1 MNLTTVNALHRPARA
16 EEVTT
21 WHDGC
26 AWLAGGTWLFS
37 EPQPHTDTLID
48 LVGLG
53 WPPLEYDE
61 HGLTIAA
68 TCRIAE
74 LFHFAPPTGWAAL
87 PLFRE
92 CCEAFLASFK
102 IWNAS
107 TIGGNV
113 CMSLP
118 AGPMISLTAAL
129 EGVCTLW
136 PRVGTPREVAVVDF
150 VTGNHANVL
159 QPGEL
164 LRCIRLPASALTR
177 RYAMRHMSLTKLG
190 RSAALIIGTRGAS
203 GDLLLTITAATDRP
217 VQIRFPQPPTA
228 AELADTIEQ
237 LPTDRWFADVHGAAD
252 YKHHITR
259 YFAEQI
265 RRELAA

>member
-1 MNLTTVNALHRPARA
+1 MNLTTIKALQRPVSAD
-16 EEVTT
+16 EVKG
-21 WHDGC
+21 WQESY

-37 EPQPHTDTLID
+37 EPQPRTDTLID
-48 LVGLG
+48 LGGLG
-53 WPPLEYDE
+53 WQPLEVDE
-61 HGLTIAA
+61 AGLTISA
-68 TCRIAE
+68 TCRIAD
-74 LFHFAPPTGWAAL
+74 LFSFSGPAEWIAV
-87 PLFRE
+87 PLFRA
-92 CCEAFLASFK
+92 CCDAFLASFK

-107 TIGGNV
+107 TVGGNV

-136 PRVGTPREVAVVDF
+136 PRSGSPREVPVVDF

-164 LRCIRLPASALTR
+164 LRSIHLPAAALSKR
-177 RYAMRHMSLTKLG
+177 SAMRHMALTKLG

-217 VQIRFPQPPTA
+217 VQIRFPAIPTT
-228 AELADTIEQ
+228 AELRDTIDG
-237 LPTDRWFADVHGAAD
+237 LPAERWFADVHGSAD
-252 YKHHITR
+252 YKQHVTR

-265 RRELAA
+265 RGELAQ